1 MNRIKIGI
9 NGRYLTQPF
18 VGIGRY
24 SINLFGEIARQNPEI
39 QLEIAILEQLD
50 HETNQKL
57 RGIDNL
63 VLEIIPENKLL
74 KKLHPGLAKSYWE
87 KFQLGSFFEKKA
99 VQIVHLPYPALYKK
113 KKNSI
118 PVVITAHDAIPWNDS
133 VYSKRNKLSEIY
145 NKATLKMARLADLVL
160 TVSEAS
166 RKEIIEL
173 GGFTDNQIKVVHN
186 ACEFDMEMADND
198 KNILT
203 KLGIKKPYLFYMG
216 GYDKRKNI
224 ERLIELFSAEI
235 ADRLDL
241 QLVLGGGKVLNNN
254 LFKHRKWTERELR
267 TIVETGFLNDKE
279 LKTLYQNSQAFIS
292 LTTKEG
298 FNLPLLEALTA
309 GVPAIVSDL
318 GVHREVAGE
327 LPLYLKLEKSNT
339 ELGKEVVDLLNS
351 KSKYNKIKQDTK
363 DAAELLGRKFSWKKA
378 AQETVKYYKQILK
391 NAI

>member
-113 KKNSI
+113 KKKNSI

-186 ACEFDMEMADND
+186 ACEFVMDMTDND
-198 KNILT
+198 KSVLT
-203 KLGIKKPYLFYMG
+203 RLGIKKPYLFYMG

-224 ERLIELFSAEI
+224 ERLIELFSADI

-309 GVPAIVSDL
+309 GTPAIVSDL
-318 GVHREVAGE
+318 EVHREVAGE
-327 LPLYLKLEKSNT
+327 LPLYLKLERTNK
-339 ELGKEVVDLLNS
+339 ELADEVVDLLNS
-351 KSKYNKIKQDTK
+351 KSKYNEIKLKTVG
-363 DAAELLGRKFSWKKA
+363 AAELLGEKFSWEKA
-378 AQETVKYYKQILK
+378 AEETVKYYKQIL
-391 NAI
+391 